1 MAAPAQG
8 NAPIGP
14 ESEGRKTDP
23 TSGTLM
29 ADSGAVPYAGIYR
42 AYIGCSASAAAI
54 FTIQRRNAANDD
66 NTGDTMSKDVGPG
79 AAEFH
84 YTYKLA
90 ASERIRVVMG
100 ANLTGGASCDV
111 QLEQAS

>member
-1 MAAPAQG
+1 MADWALG
-8 NAPIGP
+8 NPPIGP
-14 ESEGRKTDP
+14 ESEGRQTDP

-29 ADSGAVPYAGIYR
+29 ADSGAVPKGGVYR

-54 FTIQRRNAANDD
+54 FTIQRRNAANSD
-66 NTGDTMSKDVGPG
+66 NVGNVMSKDVGPG

-84 YTYKLA
+84 YTFTLA
-90 ASERIRVVMG
+90 ASERVRVVMG

-111 QLEQAS
+111 QLEQVF